1 MTSIG
6 EDNMKQEIKEKRK
19 EKQLERL
26 NKVLALRIAIPPPL
40 NSKLEKDC
48 LIHREGIIDFKSFY
62 FEGKVEKIYRLV
74 YSLENGNL
82 KKGDNILHY
91 CNRLECSEPTHL
103 YLKEKKERKEKKLIE
118 EEDLKQVEAEMQ
130 EFINSLKS

>member
-1 MTSIG
+1 
-6 EDNMKQEIKEKRK
+6 MKQEIKEKRK

-26 NKVLALRIAIPPPL
+26 LKVLSLRIAIPPPS

-48 LIHREGIIDFKSFY
+48 LIHREGVKDFENFY
-62 FEGKVEKIYRLV
+62 YQGSVEKIYRLV

-82 KKGDNILHY
+82 KKGDNVLHY
-91 CNRLECSEPTHL
+91 CNRLECSEPSHL